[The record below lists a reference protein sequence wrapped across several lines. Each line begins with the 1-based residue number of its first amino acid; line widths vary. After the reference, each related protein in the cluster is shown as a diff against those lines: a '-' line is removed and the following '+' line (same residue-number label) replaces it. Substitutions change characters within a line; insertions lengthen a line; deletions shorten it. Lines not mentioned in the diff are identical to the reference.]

1 MNQDELEGC
10 FKLLRAYWPGEW
22 DEARYMVW
30 AEAFQDFSFDQ
41 TRSALVTLG
50 RESKWAAVSEFLRI
64 AHAAVAE
71 EKRREKGTFLPGT
84 GWVKY
89 MDSIAAARPDKDA
102 VVVNIA
108 ELRRALE
115 ATRPEPKAS
124 EA

>member
-1 MNQDELEGC
+1 MNMNQDELEGC

-30 AEAFQDFSFDQ
+30 AEAFQDFTFDQ

-71 EKRREKGTFLPGT
+71 ERRRERGTFLPGT

-89 MDSIAAARPDKDA
+89 MDALSEPRPEHEA
-102 VVVNIA
+102 VV
-108 ELRRALE
+108 LHLE
-115 ATRPEPKAS
+115 AIRRRLAQPETKAS